1 MGEFISSK
9 NVFVDQ
15 DEDSRIDVLKAIS
28 KNAEQLGIT
37 DDAEAVFQAFLWREN
52 QCETGMED
60 GFAVPHA
67 KSAAIKYASVIVFK
81 TKKALEWPSF
91 DGKPVDI
98 SIALLVPEAEAG
110 TTHLKLLSKTAILLM
125 EPDFREFVRNSNDA
139 EAIAKRVDEGVS
151 SIEDDEDED

>member
-9 NVFVDQ
+9 NVFVNQ

-28 KNAEQLGIT
+28 KRAVQLGIT

-67 KSAAIKYASVIVFK
+67 KSTAIKYASVIVFK

>member
-1 MGEFISSK
+1 MVEFISSK
-9 NVFVDQ
+9 SVFVDQ

-28 KNAEQLGIT
+28 KRAEQLGIT

-60 GFAVPHA
+60 GFAIPHA

-110 TTHLKLLSKTAILLM
+110 TTHLKLLSNTAILLM

-139 EAIAKRVDEGVS
+139 VAIAKRVDEGVS